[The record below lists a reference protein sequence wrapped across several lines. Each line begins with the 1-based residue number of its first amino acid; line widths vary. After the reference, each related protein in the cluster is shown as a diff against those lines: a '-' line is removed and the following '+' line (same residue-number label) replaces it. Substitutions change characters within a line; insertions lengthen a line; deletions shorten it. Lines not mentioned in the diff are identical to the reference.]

1 MMAMPIGGTSV
12 GLYPGTV
19 ILVIL
24 ILNGKTLMTSE
35 SLLLSQVMIS
45 ENLLVGNIFELA
57 ISQ

>member
-12 GLYPGTV
+12 GLYPGIV

-24 ILNGKTLMTSE
+24 ILNGKMLMTSE

-45 ENLLVGNIFELA
+45 ENLLVGNIF
-57 ISQ
+57 